1 MFQFPGFASR
11 PKSGSLVFNQGG
23 YPIRKSADYS
33 LYAATRSLSQLIT
46 SFFAFESLGIH
57 HAPLTTSFQSL
68 SHYPKMHLFS
78 ILQINMSMNVSQYQK
93 HNTAMSVSP
102 IRSVKSTFCELQ
114 VFQWRITD
122 SNR

>member
-46 SFFAFESLGIH
+46 SFFASKSLGILH
-57 HAPLTTSFQSL
+57 TPLLT
-68 SHYPKMHLFS
+68 FS
-78 ILQINMSMNVSQYQK
+78 YYLILLLIFYNM
-93 HNTAMSVSP
+93 
-102 IRSVKSTFCELQ
+102 
-114 VFQWRITD
+114 
-122 SNR
+122 